1 MKQGYIQCNWELKH
15 CNQKPI
21 FVWSLRP
28 FWIGYNFA
36 LLIDKIDQHF

>member
-1 MKQGYIQCNWELKH
+1 MRLGYLQAKKELRY
-15 CNQKPI
+15 NQKPI